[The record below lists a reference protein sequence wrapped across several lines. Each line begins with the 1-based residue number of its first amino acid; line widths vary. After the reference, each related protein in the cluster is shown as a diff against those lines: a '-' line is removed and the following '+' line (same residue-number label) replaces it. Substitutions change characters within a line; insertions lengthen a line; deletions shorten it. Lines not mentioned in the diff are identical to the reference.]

1 LTTGELQALGSRPA
15 DREEAALIA
24 RVVAGDEDDALQ
36 AICARYAKPLFALGL
51 RLLGDRGMAE
61 EMVQDTFVRLWRNVE
76 RFDPERG
83 SLRTFIYTLARRAA
97 IDLRRRPASR
107 PLTTADRDDGFEPE
121 GTGEGDFDRLVLAMA
136 MRDALGSLSQKHR
149 EALEL
154 QFRED
159 LTQREVA
166 ERLGIPLGTVK
177 TRTYHA
183 LRALKRQVEEREI
196 AA

>member
-1 LTTGELQALGSRPA
+1 MTTGELQALDTGPA
-15 DREEAALIA
+15 TREEAALVA
-24 RVVAGDEDDALQ
+24 RVDAGDHGDALE

-61 EMVQDTFVRLWRNVE
+61 EMVQDTFVRLWRSTG

-97 IDLRRRPASR
+97 TDLRRRPASR
-107 PLTTADRDDGFEPE
+107 PLSTAEGDDRVAPE
-121 GTGEGDFDRLVLAMA
+121 GTGEDDFDRLVLGMA
-136 MRDALGSLSQKHR
+136 MREALDTLSAKHR

-166 ERLGIPLGTVK
+166 ARLGIPLGTVK

-183 LRALKRQVEEREI
+183 LRALRRQLEEREI

>member
-1 LTTGELQALGSRPA
+1 LTTGELQALGARPG
-15 DREEAALIA
+15 DREEAALVA
-24 RVVAGDEDDALQ
+24 RVADGDEDEALR

-61 EMVQDTFVRLWRNVE
+61 EMVQDTFVRLWRSVE

-83 SLRTFIYTLARRAA
+83 SLRTFVYTLARRAA

-107 PLTTADRDDGFEPE
+107 PLTTADGTDGVAPA
-121 GTGEGDFDRLVLAMA
+121 GTGADDFDRLVLGMA
-136 MRDALGSLSQKHR
+136 MRDALDSLSENHR

-183 LRALKRQVEEREI
+183 LRALKRQLEEREI

>member
-15 DREEAALIA
+15 DREEATLIA

-166 ERLGIPLGTVK
+166 EQLGIPLGTVK